1 MASTQSEGTTPTTW
15 TPAPGDLA
23 LNLVA
28 GQAVPCRVVRR
39 WTPADGGA
47 YPGED
52 YVVEG
57 VGTHEGVG
65 RWVSPRANLRR
76 AR

>member
-1 MASTQSEGTTPTTW
+1 MASTMTEGTTPTTW
-15 TPAPGDLA
+15 TPRAGDLA

-28 GQAVPCRVVRR
+28 GQAVPCRVVGPFRDAR
-39 WTPADGGA
+39 GNVV
-47 YPGED
+47 PGD

-57 VGTHEGVG
+57 VGTHAGVG

-76 AR
+76 GEG